1 MVEKDETIFDIDD
14 IYIYKLYE
22 IEDLEYLNDDNN
34 YFERL
39 FSRIKDLRLGISF
52 DDRIIDLMTGED
64 FNFITDELT
73 IKDTYIITKPLF
85 KFSELFKCKDKKILS
100 KKNILELFSY
110 MRDDSNLDNYINFI
124 RENEFYYFD
133 KGIKD
138 INIKNYYNDHDAE
151 YYYDEYKEYRKD
163 RILNR

>member
-124 RENEFYYFD
+124 RENEFYYYD
-133 KGIKD
+133 KILKD
-138 INIKNYYNDHDAE
+138 KNIINYYNDHDAE